1 MKHMAFG
8 IQNKELIESLGS
20 FLAAWVPL
28 GNPGP
33 WLLQKWRGSYKPFR
47 CPGSQS
53 LNAWGMTYQF
63 KLPNPM
69 AAKDVCWDA
78 IRSDGVPFSGGHRV
92 PTSLWT
98 TTCTTTIQCL
108 MNYTVFNEHP
118 KRQDVYFSSKWTTI
132 QICCHCSCLKKA
144 FRWMNWS
151 KN

>member
-8 IQNKELIESLGS
+8 IQNKELIEPLGS

-28 GNPGP
+28 GNPGL
-33 WLLQKWRGSYKPFR
+33 WLLQKWRGSYNPFR

-69 AAKDVCWDA
+69 AAKDFCWDA
-78 IRSDGVPFSGGHRV
+78 MKRWCSFFRKTQSPHKSLNHNMYNNYIPF
-92 PTSLWT
+92 
-98 TTCTTTIQCL
+98 L

-118 KRQDVYFSSKWTTI
+118 KRKYVYFSSNWTTT
-132 QICCHCSCLKKA
+132 QTCCHCSCLKKA